1 MSINFQ
7 EILKEL
13 EYRVE
18 HGIIDLTKEEQVT
31 KLTQI
36 LKENGVSDANEMAQK
51 ARVYFSYINEAP
63 KKQPLEKVLAQKF
76 LNPDTDREVTVAS
89 ALGYEKNKKAYNI
102 AKGMMGNA
110 GYSEKDID
118 MVDAGPD
125 DEEKPMAKAPNAL
138 GKNKGSKLGAGDY
151 ELDIEK
157 DKKSQPKKSKPGQQY
172 LSKTGTQEM
181 ESKDGSSFDGY
192 RSGKLKAPGTAAGAF
207 PEVAGMLVSGY
218 LRQNPNAS
226 DAEIEKYLSDWAK
239 KGKVTKAPSV
249 SGGDKMTAAIHT
261 GRAIYEHSNRIASE
275 EGYDPKTTTMEGYW
289 GAEESKVNAI
299 RRIDEI
305 VKKNPKATFN
315 GMSVD
320 DYKKIIKE
328 NGQGENPTD
337 SMVMIWDGKSNNVS
351 FLHISNKVGSNN
363 IQANS
368 SVKQTFNRATNI
380 VTESD
385 LNPQQKEA
393 ANTLIKKRQNGVT
406 KLQKDQIEYQTSFL
420 PKFSKLTSS
429 PKILKEMTKDIYG
442 ETIRR
447 GGDVDNL
454 FTDRGGIGKECK
466 KLQKPHPA
474 CKLVGKNAKP
484 EVRVK
489 AMFEFYKQ
497 YPNLAPAAVREI
509 ISRTSTLQ
517 DSSGKPK
524 YKVGYDSS
532 VINALYGKMNDQV
545 EGMRQDL
552 NKIKPGFGDR
562 MLSKDFASRLH
573 LTIAEGHNPGGIPHD
588 KFILVMGNNEADI
601 WYDKTEQGYEKINNQ
616 YYKINDDGSLDKN
629 PTKLN
634 QREIN
639 RGNIATIGDD
649 KNFRNCLGVPKGK
662 SIEEFTNVTYE
673 KINTKTGIQ
682 KAHIF
687 DINGKEIG
695 IMVIRSKQ
703 GPGGD
708 ANDTLQFSKDMQNC
722 MQKQEYLKKRNRK

>member
-31 KLTQI
+31 KLVEI
-36 LKENGVSDANEMAQK
+36 LRENGISDANEMAQK
-51 ARVYFSYINEAP
+51 ARVYYSYLGEAG
-63 KKQPLEKVLAQKF
+63 A
-76 LNPDTDREVTVAS
+76 DTLVVNKDSGAVYPVKNFNAS
-89 ALGYEKNKKAYNI
+89 KHTKA
-102 AKGMMGNA
+102 
-110 GYSEKDID
+110 SPKDIQ
-118 MVDAGPD
+118 
-125 DEEKPMAKAPNAL
+125 KAKASGNFGKSEPTQKPVKGSSVFGKDKGGNVFEPKSKENANTIVQQYNS
-138 GKNKGSKLGAGDY
+138 NKGLEQMSLRD
-151 ELDIEK
+151 
-157 DKKSQPKKSKPGQQY
+157 
-172 LSKTGTQEM
+172 GT
-181 ESKDGSSFDGY
+181 SFDGY

-218 LRQNPNAS
+218 LRQNPKAS

-275 EGYDPKTTTMEGYW
+275 EGYDPKTTTVEGYW

-299 RRIDEI
+299 RRVDEI

-315 GMSVD
+315 GMSAD
-320 DYKKIIKE
+320 EYKKIIKQ
-328 NGQGENPTD
+328 NGAGENPTD

-351 FLHISNKVGSNN
+351 FLHVSNKVGSNN

-368 SVKQTFNRATNI
+368 SVKQTFNRAINI

-385 LNPQQKEA
+385 LNPQQKEV
-393 ANTLIKKRQNGVT
+393 ANTSIKKRQNGVT
-406 KLQKDQIEYQTSFL
+406 KLQKQQIEYQISFL

-442 ETIRR
+442 DNIRR
-447 GGDVDNL
+447 GPDVDKL
-454 FTDRGGIGKECK
+454 FTEKGGIGAACK
-466 KLQKPHPA
+466 KLAKPHPA
-474 CKLVGKNAKP
+474 CKVVGKNVKP
-484 EVRVK
+484 EVKVK

-497 YPNLAPAAVREI
+497 YPESAPASVREI
-509 ISRTSTLQ
+509 VSRTSSLE
-517 DSSGKPK
+517 DSNGKPK
-524 YKVGYDSS
+524 YKVGYDSG
-532 VINALYGKMNDQV
+532 VINSLYGKMNDQV

-562 MLSKDFASRLH
+562 MLAKDFASRLH

-601 WYDKTEQGYEKINNQ
+601 WYDKNEQGYEKVNNQ
-616 YYKINDDGSLDKN
+616 YYKINDNGSLDKN

-634 QREIN
+634 QREIT

-649 KNFRNCLGVPKGK
+649 KNFRHCLGVPKGK
-662 SIEEFTNVTYE
+662 SIEEFTNVKYDR
-673 KINTKTGIQ
+673 INTKTGIQ

-708 ANDTLQFSKDMQNC
+708 ANDTLQFSKGMQNC
-722 MQKQEYLKKRNRK
+722 MQKQEYLKKRNKK

>member
-51 ARVYFSYINEAP
+51 TRVYFSYINEAP

-76 LNPDTDREVTVAS
+76 ENPDTGNQVTVAS
-89 ALGYEKNKKAYNI
+89 ALGYEKKSQAYNI
-102 AKGMMGNA
+102 AKGMMGKS

-118 MVDAGPD
+118 MVDTAPG
-125 DEEKPMAKAPNAL
+125 DEEVPVAKPNAF
-138 GKNKGSKLGAGDY
+138 GKEKGAKLGGGDY

-157 DKKSQPKKSKPGQQY
+157 DKNQQPKKSKPVQQY
-172 LSKTGTQEM
+172 NSNKGLEQMSLRDGT
-181 ESKDGSSFDGY
+181 SFDGY

-226 DAEIEKYLSDWAK
+226 DAEIEKYLSDWSK
-239 KGKVTKAPSV
+239 KGKVTKQPKV

-275 EGYDPKTTTMEGYW
+275 EGYDPKTTTVEGYW

-305 VKKNPKATFN
+305 VKENPKATFN
-315 GMSVD
+315 GMSAD
-320 DYKKIIKE
+320 EYKNIIKQ
-328 NGQGENPTD
+328 NGAGENPTD

-368 SVKQTFNRATNI
+368 SVKQTFNRAINI

-420 PKFSKLTSS
+420 PKFSRLTSS
-429 PKILKEMTKDIYG
+429 PKILREMTKDIYG

-454 FTDRGGIGKECK
+454 FTDRGAIGKECK
-466 KLQKPHPA
+466 KLQKPHPS

-484 EVRVK
+484 EVKVK

-509 ISRTSTLQ
+509 ISRTSSLQ

-562 MLSKDFASRLH
+562 MLAKDFASRLH

-601 WYDKTEQGYEKINNQ
+601 WYDKTQQGYEKINNQ

-649 KNFRNCLGVPKGK
+649 KNFRHCLGVPKGK
-662 SIEEFTNVTYE
+662 SIEEFTNVKYG

-722 MQKQEYLKKRNRK
+722 MQKQEYLKKRNKR

>member
-31 KLTQI
+31 KLVEI

-51 ARVYFSYINEAP
+51 ARVYYSFLKEERVAP
-63 KKQPLEKVLAQKF
+63 PQGKTWVKNKQSGAIYAVGKVDTVVHDIPSEK
-76 LNPDTDREVTVAS
+76 EIS
-89 ALGYEKNKKAYNI
+89 AAKANGNLSADEPKEKPTQQGPNAFGVSGGGANVFPGKDAEPKGNNEKNVKVQQYN
-102 AKGMMGNA
+102 
-110 GYSEKDID
+110 S
-118 MVDAGPD
+118 
-125 DEEKPMAKAPNAL
+125 
-138 GKNKGSKLGAGDY
+138 NKGLEQMSVRD
-151 ELDIEK
+151 
-157 DKKSQPKKSKPGQQY
+157 
-172 LSKTGTQEM
+172 GT
-181 ESKDGSSFDGY
+181 SFDGY

-275 EGYDPKTTTMEGYW
+275 EGYDPKTTTVEGYW

-299 RRIDEI
+299 ARIDEI
-305 VKKNPKATFN
+305 IKKNPKATFN
-315 GMSVD
+315 GMSAD
-320 DYKKIIKE
+320 EYKKIIKQ
-328 NGQGENPTD
+328 NGAGENPTD
-337 SMVMIWDGKSNNVS
+337 SMVMIWDGKSNNIS
-351 FLHISNKVGSNN
+351 FLHVSNKVGSNN

-368 SVKQTFNRATNI
+368 SVKQTFNRAINI
-380 VTESD
+380 VTESN
-385 LNPQQKEA
+385 LNPQQKEV
-393 ANTLIKKRQNGVT
+393 ANASIKKRQNGVT
-406 KLQKDQIEYQTSFL
+406 KLQKQQIEYQISFL

-442 ETIRR
+442 DDIRR
-447 GGDVDNL
+447 GADVDKL
-454 FTDRGGIGKECK
+454 FTEKGGIGAACK
-466 KLQKPHPA
+466 KLVKPHPA
-474 CKLVGKNAKP
+474 CKVVGKNVKP
-484 EVRVK
+484 EVKVK

-497 YPNLAPAAVREI
+497 YPELAPASVREI
-509 ISRTSTLQ
+509 ISRTSSLE
-517 DSSGKPK
+517 DSNGKPK
-524 YKVGYDSS
+524 YKVGYDSG
-532 VINALYGKMNDQV
+532 VINSLYGKMNDQV
-545 EGMRQDL
+545 ESMRQDL

-562 MLSKDFASRLH
+562 MLAKDFASRLH

-601 WYDKTEQGYEKINNQ
+601 WYDKNEQGYEKVNNQ
-616 YYKINDDGSLDKN
+616 YYKINDNGSLDKN

-649 KNFRNCLGVPKGK
+649 KNFRHCLGVPKGK
-662 SIEEFTNVTYE
+662 SIEEFTNVKYDR
-673 KINTKTGIQ
+673 INTKTGIQ

-708 ANDTLQFSKDMQNC
+708 ANDTLQFSKEMQNC
-722 MQKQEYLKKRNRK
+722 MQKQEYLKKRNKK

>member
-18 HGIIDLTKEEQVT
+18 YGIIDLTKEEQVT
-31 KLTQI
+31 KLVEI

-51 ARVYFSYINEAP
+51 ARVYYSYLNEAP
-63 KKQPLEKVLAQKF
+63 VTIVKNKETGNVYPVKTVNPSTHIIATPADIKKAKATGNFSTKEPKQPNVKGAQVFGKGKGANVFEPKATTKKNVKV
-76 LNPDTDREVTVAS
+76 
-89 ALGYEKNKKAYNI
+89 
-102 AKGMMGNA
+102 
-110 GYSEKDID
+110 
-118 MVDAGPD
+118 
-125 DEEKPMAKAPNAL
+125 
-138 GKNKGSKLGAGDY
+138 
-151 ELDIEK
+151 
-157 DKKSQPKKSKPGQQY
+157 QQY
-172 LSKTGTQEM
+172 NSSKGLEQI
-181 ESKDGSSFDGY
+181 SLKDGTSFDGY

-239 KGKVTKAPSV
+239 KGKVTKASSV

-275 EGYDPKTTTMEGYW
+275 EGYDPKTTTVEGYW

-299 RRIDEI
+299 ARIDE
-305 VKKNPKATFN
+305 VLKKNPKARFN
-315 GMSVD
+315 GMSAD
-320 DYKKIIKE
+320 EYKKIIKQ
-328 NGQGENPTD
+328 NGAGENPTD

-368 SVKQTFNRATNI
+368 SVKQTFNRAINI
-380 VTESD
+380 VNDSD
-385 LNPQQKEA
+385 LNPQQKEV
-393 ANTLIKKRQNGVT
+393 ANTSIKKRQTGVV
-406 KLQKDQIEYQTSFL
+406 KLQKQQIEYQTSFL

-429 PKILKEMTKDIYG
+429 PKILRELTKDIYG

-447 GGDVDNL
+447 GNDVDNL

-497 YPNLAPAAVREI
+497 YPQLTPAPVREI
-509 ISRTSTLQ
+509 ISRTSSLQ
-517 DSSGKPK
+517 DNSGKPK
-524 YKVGYDSS
+524 YKVGYSS
-532 VINALYGKMNDQV
+532 EVINQLYGKMNDEV
-545 EGMRQDL
+545 EKMRQDL

-601 WYDKTEQGYEKINNQ
+601 WYDKSEQAYEKVNNQ
-616 YYKINDDGSLDKN
+616 YYKVNDDGSLDKN

-649 KNFRNCLGVPKGK
+649 KNFKHCLGVPEGK
-662 SIEEFTNVTYE
+662 SIEQFTNVKYG

-695 IMVIRSKQ
+695 MMTIRSKQ

-708 ANDTLQFSKDMQNC
+708 AADTLQFSKSMQNC
-722 MQKQEYLKKRNRK
+722 MQKQEYLKKRNKK

>member
-18 HGIIDLTKEEQVT
+18 HGIIDLNKEQQVT
-31 KLTQI
+31 TLAEI

-63 KKQPLEKVLAQKF
+63 KKQPLDKVLAQKF
-76 LNPDTDREVTVAS
+76 LNPETDREVTVAS
-89 ALGYEKNKKAYNI
+89 ALGYEKNKKAYGI
-102 AKGMMGNA
+102 AQGMMRTA
-110 GYSEKDID
+110 GYSNKDID
-118 MVDAGPD
+118 MVDTAPG
-125 DEEKPMAKAPNAL
+125 DEEVPVAKPNTF
-138 GKNKGSKLGAGDY
+138 GKEKGAKLGGGDY

-157 DKKSQPKKSKPGQQY
+157 DKKSKPVQQY
-172 LSKTGTQEM
+172 NSNKGLEQMSLRDGT
-181 ESKDGSSFDGY
+181 SFDGY

-218 LRQNPNAS
+218 LRENPNAS

-275 EGYDPKTTTMEGYW
+275 EGYDPKTTTVEGYW
-289 GAEESKVNAI
+289 GAEDSKVNAI
-299 RRIDEI
+299 RRVDEI

-315 GMSVD
+315 GMSAD
-320 DYKKIIKE
+320 EYKKIIKQ
-328 NGQGENPTD
+328 NGAGENPTD

-368 SVKQTFNRATNI
+368 SVKQTFNRAIDI

-385 LNPQQKEA
+385 LNPQQKEV
-393 ANTLIKKRQNGVT
+393 ANTSIKKRQTAVT

-420 PKFSKLTSS
+420 PKFAKLISS
-429 PKILKEMTKDIYG
+429 PKILKEITKDIYG
-442 ETIRR
+442 EQIRR

-466 KLQKPHPA
+466 KLQKPHPS
-474 CKLVGKNAKP
+474 CSLVGKNAKP
-484 EVRVK
+484 EVKVK

-497 YPNLAPAAVREI
+497 YPNLAPSPVREI

-517 DSSGKPK
+517 DSTGKPK
-524 YKVGYDSS
+524 YKVGYDSG
-532 VINALYGKMNDQV
+532 VINALYGKMNEQV

-601 WYDKTEQGYEKINNQ
+601 WYDKNEQGYEKVNNE
-616 YYKINDDGSLDKN
+616 YYKINDDGSLDKT

-649 KNFRNCLGVPKGK
+649 KNFRHCLGVPKGK
-662 SIEEFTNVTYE
+662 SIEEFTNVKYDR
-673 KINTKTGIQ
+673 INTKTGIQ

-708 ANDTLQFSKDMQNC
+708 ANDTLQFSKGMQNC
-722 MQKQEYLKKRNRK
+722 MQKQEYLKKRNKK

>member
-36 LKENGVSDANEMAQK
+36 LRENGVSDANEMAQK
-51 ARVYFSYINEAP
+51 ARVYYSYINEAP

-76 LNPDTDREVTVAS
+76 VNPDTDREVTVAS
-89 ALGYEKNKKAYNI
+89 ALGYEKNKKAYGI
-102 AKGMMGNA
+102 AQGMMRTA
-110 GYSEKDID
+110 GYSNKDID

-125 DEEKPMAKAPNAL
+125 DEEMPK
-138 GKNKGSKLGAGDY
+138 GKKLGGSDFASSA
-151 ELDIEK
+151 EK
-157 DKKSQPKKSKPGQQY
+157 PADKEKPQSKKSKPVQQY
-172 LSKTGTQEM
+172 NSNKGLEQMSLRDGT
-181 ESKDGSSFDGY
+181 SFDGY

-218 LRQNPNAS
+218 LRQNPSAS

-275 EGYDPKTTTMEGYW
+275 ERYDPKTTTVEGYW
-289 GAEESKVNAI
+289 GAEDSKVNAI
-299 RRIDEI
+299 RRVDEI
-305 VKKNPKATFN
+305 LKKNPKATFN
-315 GMSVD
+315 GMSAD
-320 DYKKIIKE
+320 EYKKIIKQ
-328 NGQGENPTD
+328 NGAGENPTD

-368 SVKQTFNRATNI
+368 SVKQTFNRAINI

-385 LNPQQKEA
+385 LNPQHKEV
-393 ANTLIKKRQNGVT
+393 ANNSIKKRQTGVT
-406 KLQKDQIEYQTSFL
+406 KLQQEQIQYQTSFL

-474 CKLVGKNAKP
+474 CKLVGKDAKP
-484 EVRVK
+484 EVKVK

-509 ISRTSTLQ
+509 ISRTSSLE
-517 DSSGKPK
+517 DSNGKPK
-524 YKVGYDSS
+524 YKVGYDSG

-562 MLSKDFASRLH
+562 MLAKDFASRLH

-601 WYDKTEQGYEKINNQ
+601 WYDKNEQGYEKVNNQ

-649 KNFRNCLGVPKGK
+649 ENFRHCLGVPKGK
-662 SIEEFTNVTYE
+662 SIEEFTNVKYDR
-673 KINTKTGIQ
+673 INTKTGIQ

-708 ANDTLQFSKDMQNC
+708 ANDTLQFSKGMQNC
-722 MQKQEYLKKRNRK
+722 MQKQEYLKKRNKK

>member
-18 HGIIDLTKEEQVT
+18 YGIIDLTKEEQVT
-31 KLTQI
+31 KLAQI
-36 LKENGVSDANEMAQK
+36 LKENGVSNANEMAQK
-51 ARVYFSYINEAP
+51 ARVYYSYLDEAT
-63 KKQPLEKVLAQKF
+63 KKQPLDKVLAQTF
-76 LNPDTDREVTVAS
+76 VNPETDRDVTVAS
-89 ALGYEKNKKAYNI
+89 ALGYDKNKKAYGI
-102 AKGMMGNA
+102 AQGMMRTA
-110 GYSEKDID
+110 GYSNKDID

-125 DEEKPMAKAPNAL
+125 DEEMPK
-138 GKNKGSKLGAGDY
+138 GKKLGGSDFASSA
-151 ELDIEK
+151 EK
-157 DKKSQPKKSKPGQQY
+157 PADKEKPQSKKSKPVQQY
-172 LSKTGTQEM
+172 NSNKGLEQMSLRDGT
-181 ESKDGSSFDGY
+181 SFDGY

-218 LRQNPNAS
+218 LRENPNAS

-275 EGYDPKTTTMEGYW
+275 EGYDPKTTTVEGYW
-289 GAEESKVNAI
+289 GAEDSKVNAI
-299 RRIDEI
+299 RRVDEI

-315 GMSVD
+315 GMSAEE
-320 DYKKIIKE
+320 YKKIIKQ
-328 NGQGENPTD
+328 NGAGENPTD

-368 SVKQTFNRATNI
+368 SVKQTFNRAINI

-385 LNPQQKEA
+385 LNPQQKEV
-393 ANTLIKKRQNGVT
+393 ANNSIKKRQTGVT
-406 KLQKDQIEYQTSFL
+406 KLQQEQIEYQTSFL

-474 CKLVGKNAKP
+474 CKLVGKDAKP
-484 EVRVK
+484 EVKVK

-509 ISRTSTLQ
+509 ISRTSSLE
-517 DSSGKPK
+517 DSNGKPK
-524 YKVGYDSS
+524 YKVGYDSG

-562 MLSKDFASRLH
+562 MLAKDFASRLH

-601 WYDKTEQGYEKINNQ
+601 WYDKNEQGYEKVNNQ
-616 YYKINDDGSLDKN
+616 YYKINDNGSLDKN

-649 KNFRNCLGVPKGK
+649 ENFRHCLGVPKGK
-662 SIEEFTNVTYE
+662 SIEEFTNVKYDR
-673 KINTKTGIQ
+673 INTKTGIQ

-708 ANDTLQFSKDMQNC
+708 ANDTLQFSKGMQNC
-722 MQKQEYLKKRNRK
+722 MQKQEYLKKRNKR